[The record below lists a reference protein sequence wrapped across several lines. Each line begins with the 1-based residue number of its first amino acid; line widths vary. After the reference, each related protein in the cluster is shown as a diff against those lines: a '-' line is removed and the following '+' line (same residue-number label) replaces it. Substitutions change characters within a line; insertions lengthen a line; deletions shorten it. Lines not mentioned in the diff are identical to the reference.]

1 MPVRIRDRN
10 NIPNLTKELG
20 SLAKR
25 KIKAGIMGKN
35 DMTMIAAV
43 HEFGARIP
51 VTDKMR
57 KWFAAQGY
65 PLRKETT
72 HITIPERSFI
82 RAGFDEN
89 EREFIKHARMVLI
102 EAMAKGTPMDTVLDA
117 LGLQLKGMIQTYM
130 RDLSEPP
137 LSKMTKEMTGRDN
150 PLVHTGHLL
159 RAIVHEVV

>member
-1 MPVRIRDRN
+1 MPVRVHDQNR
-10 NIPNLTKELG
+10 IPRLLKELDTLG
-20 SLAKR
+20 KR
-25 KIKAGIMGKN
+25 KIRVGIMGG
-35 DMTMIAAV
+35 DMAMIGAV

-72 HITIPERSFI
+72 HIVIPERSFI

-89 EREFIKHARMVLI
+89 EKSFLEEAKKWLI
-102 EAMAKGTPMDTVLDA
+102 EAFRKGTPTDTVLDA
-117 LGLQLKGMIQTYM
+117 LGLQLQGMMQTYL
-130 RDLSEPP
+130 RNVNEPP
-137 LSKMTKEMTGRDN
+137 LSQMTVEMTGRSN

-159 RAIVHEVV
+159 RAIVYEVV